1 VKGSLEKHIAEV
13 LESKLPVWK
22 KAQAHLLSANDI
34 LKLLHKVLQICSRML
49 GKPNCHLA
57 CCLVGDL
64 HVHTSPPGHP
74 VPRGNKL
81 VIKEFNKCTPEAE
94 GPVCSGCWPVK
105 IWPRNCHMKIPQ
117 LPVNTGSTRDHIIC
131 GWSYQSPSK
140 QPLCYHISNMVSTK
154 VQKHKHIS
162 VSHPINN
169 CV

>member
-1 VKGSLEKHIAEV
+1 
-13 LESKLPVWK
+13 
-22 KAQAHLLSANDI
+22 
-34 LKLLHKVLQICSRML
+34 VLQICSRIQ

-57 CCLVGDL
+57 CCLVGNL
-64 HVHTSPPGHP
+64 HVHTSPPRHR

-94 GPVCSGCWPVK
+94 GPVCRGCWPVK

-117 LPVNTGSTRDHIIC
+117 LPVNTGSTRDHIVC
-131 GWSYQSPSK
+131 GWSYQSTSK
-140 QPLCYHISNMVSTK
+140 QPLCYHILNMVSTK

-169 CV
+169 CVWIFPNTHQTHTCLGYPNWESSIVLFFFSVQQQIL